1 MPELHLI
8 FLIQYNKQSDGVGNK
23 IRCLILAGG
32 LAMKIALLIGST
44 LLLSGC
50 ASTGLSL
57 PKTPGERAASYGYV
71 PLDPLPIETV
81 GVAGTCKDKRY
92 LGSTGDNEFLPMTQ
106 ALPDVAVRFAIAEF
120 KGNAGLEFGPTA
132 LTAKNENYRAVL
144 DFVNSD
150 SVTIRLLLRKVAIF
164 DGKVKYFHLSDDIEE
179 KMPKVAYSFQAKLIP
194 NQANFQNSLS
204 ENLSPAQSNAI
215 KGGNLDNSEGWTEV
229 AFPIYIGVGFR
240 LTADFQALQGNVA
253 LGGLGA
259 IGANADAKK
268 LTGSMTLQ
276 SIGVNGL
283 GTTTALS
290 LPNKLDQTTIE
301 QSILAIGTGRALIYT
316 DKEESKVRLSPRVIG
331 LYSPIG
337 SDPRMINAVYSE
349 LSTIRIPWPRPCK
362 ET

>member
-1 MPELHLI
+1 
-8 FLIQYNKQSDGVGNK
+8 
-23 IRCLILAGG
+23 
-32 LAMKIALLIGST
+32 MKVALLIGPV
-44 LLLSGC
+44 LLLGGC

-57 PKTPGERAASYGYV
+57 PKTQGERAASYGYV

-81 GVAGTCKDKRY
+81 GLGDKCKGRFSGNVGNDV
-92 LGSTGDNEFLPMTQ
+92 FLPMTQ
-106 ALPDVAVRFAIAEF
+106 ALPDVAVRFAVAEF
-120 KGNAGLEFGPTA
+120 KADTGLEFGPAA
-132 LTAKNENYRAVL
+132 LTTKNKNYRAVL

-150 SVTIRLLLRKVAIF
+150 SVTVRFLIRKVAIV
-164 DGKVKYFHLSDDIEE
+164 DGTEIYFHLSDDID
-179 KMPKVAYSFQAKLIP
+179 KAKPGLVYGYQAKLIP
-194 NQANFQNSLS
+194 DQPNFESESQFSL
-204 ENLSPAQSNAI
+204 NPAQVNALRGEDLLNA
-215 KGGNLDNSEGWTEV
+215 KGWTEV

-240 LTADFQALQGNVA
+240 LTADFQALQGKVA

-259 IGANADAKK
+259 IGANADANK

-283 GTTTALS
+283 GTTTALA

-337 SDPRMINAVYSE
+337 SDPRMVNAVYSE
-349 LSTIRIPWPRPCK
+349 LSTVRVPWVRPCR